1 MLKVHA
7 KNLETVAVIYLEG
20 RIVAGET
27 EPLRNSLPSFER
39 TSTLILDLTR
49 VSTVDAHGL
58 GVLLQIRERALT
70 NGARFK
76 LTNMNKP
83 IRQVFEITHL
93 DSVFQILPST
103 EFVSMASN
111 ERRAS
116 VAA

>member
-1 MLKVHA
+1 MLKAHV
-7 KNLETVAVIYLEG
+7 KNLETVAVISLEG

-27 EPLRNSLPSFER
+27 EPLKNSLPSLER

-58 GVLLQIRERALT
+58 GVLLEIREQALT

-93 DSVFQILPST
+93 DAVFQIVPGT
-103 EFVSMASN
+103 EFLTGASN
-111 ERRAS
+111 ERWAS